1 MTRTELAHRHGR
13 PQGPAVR
20 GLRSRARGAAG
31 MIAWTDNSPVP
42 DIGALTDAELLE
54 VWRANRNGLLGV
66 LAAFEVCRRLEE
78 ERR

>member
-31 MIAWTDNSPVP
+31 MICEHC
-42 DIGALTDAELLE
+42 GARPAMRGQIICRHCRDTIFFPRE
-54 VWRANRNGLLGV
+54 VLPG
-66 LAAFEVCRRLEE
+66 
-78 ERR
+78 